1 MAVFGWEE
9 TYGFEDVVEIFA
21 FYVLLEVVYVVG
33 TLEFFAHWDDEGT
46 WDYFKGFSFIY
57 GKSENIIFLNFLL
70 IDSFEDELFFLVG
83 EKIEWA
89 ELELSIIFEHGD
101 DL

>member
-9 TYGFEDVVEIFA
+9 TDGFEDVVEISA
-21 FYVLLEVVYVVG
+21 FYVFLEVVYVVG
-33 TLEFFAHWDDEGT
+33 TLELFAHWDDEGT
-46 WDYFKGFSFIY
+46 WDDFKSFSFVY
-57 GKSENIIFLNFLL
+57 CKSENIIFLDFLF

-83 EKIEWA
+83 EKIEWT
-89 ELELSIIFEHGD
+89 ELSVSFEHGD